1 METLGAAA
9 TQLGAYMQQ
18 NRLDK
23 RHQSGDED
31 PVSETEMSRDGDS
44 PDTLSRVPPSDVDP
58 DTLDKLRRQER
69 EEREE
74 IEKELRAQDNNV
86 NKGGVPPLPLGL
98 EGLEAFRRQ
107 YLASPL
113 SNLTRMPPGFPG
125 LIPPPPPIPQTP
137 PERVLQETSYKSSS
151 ANTPNSS
158 QHSTPS
164 SEFSSQ
170 QNWSF
175 EEQFKQGASLG
186 EAGVAES
193 LPIPLLFNHRQQ
205 IDDFFI
211 KGLHCEALRMN
222 DDPKRK
228 EFLDDLFSFMQK
240 RGTPINRLPIMAKQV
255 LDLYE
260 LYNLVCARGGLVE
273 VINKKQWQEIIKGLN
288 LPSSIT
294 SAAFTLRTQ
303 YTKYIYPYECEN
315 KKLSHPNE
323 LQCAIE
329 GNRRE
334 GRRSG
339 YESYNMFSPPHHNN
353 RSPSMPLPPTSLGP
367 HLSASMRPNFNGSM
381 FPGSLGME
389 LRMIILIINKKNQQF
404 FLSRKSGG
412 KSSPP
417 SGGSPLNALEMT
429 RLALFKMYNQ
439 AGAAGLPG
447 HAGLSHPAMPP
458 FIPEQISAPP
468 HNSNSGIGG
477 GGHDHVSRR
486 KSADESRR
494 SPLRVAA
501 PRDEDEDQHNHH
513 SSSSHHPQLHR
524 SHSSRMDEDR
534 TTAAEDSRV
543 SPPPVKR
550 ERTEASVDT
559 RQSPPVGGGSGSVGG
574 ANIKIAN
581 RGDNSDSS
589 LVVSLEINSV
599 MYQGVLFAQPKS
611 SNDNS
616 ERKESQ
622 ISE

>member
-1 METLGAAA
+1 METLG

-18 NRLDK
+18 QSRLDK
-23 RHQSGDED
+23 RHASGEDD
-31 PVSETEMSRDGDS
+31 PVTSEASRDGDS
-44 PDTLSRVPPSDVDP
+44 PLSRLPPSDVDSE
-58 DTLDKLRRQER
+58 TLEKLRRQER

-74 IEKELRAQDNNV
+74 IERELRSQDSNG
-86 NKGGVPPLPLGL
+86 NKGLPLGL

-113 SNLTRMPPGFPG
+113 SRGFPG
-125 LIPPPPPIPQTP
+125 LLPPLPSAPEHPYKSSSPQTP
-137 PERVLQETSYKSSS
+137 PNNSSS
-151 ANTPNSS
+151 
-158 QHSTPS
+158 HSTPS

-175 EEQFKQGASLG
+175 EEQFKQLY
-186 EAGVAES
+186 E
-193 LPIPLLFNHRQQ
+193 L
-205 IDDFFI
+205 
-211 KGLHCEALRMN
+211 N

-339 YESYNMFSPPHHNN
+339 YESYNMFSQHS
-353 RSPSMPLPPTSLGP
+353 RSPSMPLPPSSLAP
-367 HLSASMRPNFNGSM
+367 HLSHSLRPSLHGGMFN
-381 FPGSLGME
+381 PGGLG
-389 LRMIILIINKKNQQF
+389 
-404 FLSRKSGG
+404 GG
-412 KSSPP
+412 CSSPP
-417 SGGSPLNALEMT
+417 PSSSSPLNALEMT

-439 AGAAGLPG
+439 ASPLPTSSP
-447 HAGLSHPAMPP
+447 HLPP
-458 FIPEQISAPP
+458 QFLPDSSSPSAKISSQHHQHQHHQAQQAQQQRAE
-468 HNSNSGIGG
+468 
-477 GGHDHVSRR
+477 SRR
-486 KSADESRR
+486 KEEA
-494 SPLRVAA
+494 
-501 PRDEDEDQHNHH
+501 RDLSLTSGDARTTSF
-513 SSSSHHPQLHR
+513 SSSS
-524 SHSSRMDEDR
+524 
-534 TTAAEDSRV
+534 

-550 ERTEASVDT
+550 ERTEAASNT
-559 RQSPPVGGGSGSVGG
+559 TPGNNSGNNSANNSSSSTAGEKSGGKSPGTPENG
-574 ANIKIAN
+574 ANIRIAS
-581 RGDNSDSS
+581 RGDNSGDSS

-599 MYQGVLFAQPKS
+599 MYQGVLFAQSSTTPGEAKS
-611 SNDNS
+611 SANS
-616 ERKESQ
+616 PEVETA

>member
-175 EEQFKQGASLG
+175 EEQFKQLY
-186 EAGVAES
+186 E
-193 LPIPLLFNHRQQ
+193 L
-205 IDDFFI
+205 
-211 KGLHCEALRMN
+211 N

-339 YESYNMFSPPHHNN
+339 YESYNMFSPHHNN

-381 FPGSLGME
+381 FPGSL
-389 LRMIILIINKKNQQF
+389 
-404 FLSRKSGG
+404 GG